1 MRWNSV
7 FFSGYKS
14 GLKSLPILLFD
25 TVKDIAR
32 VGDFRLRV
40 LKLKGKKGRNKY
52 ILIPSNLPI
61 FR

>member
-14 GLKSLPILLFD
+14 GLKSLLILLFD

-40 LKLKGKKGRNKY
+40 KIERKKGKK
-52 ILIPSNLPI
+52 
-61 FR
+61 

>member
-14 GLKSLPILLFD
+14 GLKSLLILLFD
-25 TVKDIAR
+25 TVKDI

-40 LKLKGKKGRNKY
+40 KIERKKGKK
-52 ILIPSNLPI
+52 
-61 FR
+61 

>member
-14 GLKSLPILLFD
+14 GLKSLLILLFD

-40 LKLKGKKGRNKY
+40 KIERKKGRNKY

>member
-14 GLKSLPILLFD
+14 GLKSLPILLFN
-25 TVKDIAR
+25 TVKDIVR

-40 LKLKGKKGRNKY
+40 KIERKKGKK
-52 ILIPSNLPI
+52 
-61 FR
+61 